1 MKNQTNERKI
11 EMNER
16 TNGQKNEGINQSI
29 NQRKI
34 TKTNDSVKQ
43 RTNETSSI
51 QQHKPL
57 NSTVGLTLKLPS
69 LPVSTLFFSVLPTLL
84 AIARGSLS
92 SR

>member
-1 MKNQTNERKI
+1 
-11 EMNER
+11 MNER
-16 TNGQKNEGINQSI
+16 TNGRKNEGINQSI

-51 QQHKPL
+51 QQTQPL

-84 AIARGSLS
+84 AIATGSLS